1 MTQPNPSRR
10 RLMLAGAVG
19 LLGGTALAGC
29 SPAASRFHATDIAG
43 SDIGRNWRLPDTT
56 GAERTAQDYTGK
68 VTALFFGFIQC
79 PDVCPT
85 TLAELA
91 QVRRELGDE
100 ADRLQV
106 LFVTVDPDR
115 DTPEIVSTYVD
126 QFDPSFVGLRGDP
139 EQLAAA
145 ARAFKV
151 FYAKVPSADGS
162 SYTMDHSAGLYL
174 FGPDGNVR
182 LYARYGQPVPEL
194 VSDIR
199 GLLAT

>member
-1 MTQPNPSRR
+1 MTQPNASRR
-10 RLMLAGAVG
+10 RLMLAGAASLVG
-19 LLGGTALAGC
+19 GAALVGC
-29 SPAASRFHATDIAG
+29 SPAAARFHATDISG

-56 GAERTAQDYTGK
+56 GTERTAQDYTGK

-85 TLAELA
+85 TLAELT
-91 QVRRELGDE
+91 QVRAQLGED
-100 ADRLQV
+100 ADRFQV
-106 LFVTVDPDR
+106 LFVTVDPER
-115 DTPEIVSTYVD
+115 DTPEIVRSYVD
-126 QFDPSFVGLRGDP
+126 QFDKSFVGLRGDT

-151 FYAKVPSADGS
+151 FYAKVPTADGS
-162 SYTMDHSAGLYL
+162 NYTMDHSAGLYI

-194 VSDIR
+194 VSDVR
-199 GLLAT
+199 ALLAA

>member
-1 MTQPNPSRR
+1 MPRPDTTRR
-10 RLMLAGAVG
+10 RLMLAGAAG
-19 LLGGTALAGC
+19 LLGTSALSAC
-29 SPAASRFHATDIAG
+29 SPPGSKYHATDISG

-56 GAERTAQDYTGK
+56 GAERTAKDYTGK
-68 VTALFFGFIQC
+68 VAAVFFGFIQC

-91 QVRRELGDE
+91 QVRQELGDD

-106 LFVTVDPDR
+106 LFITVDPER
-115 DTPEIVSTYVD
+115 DTPEIVEQYVT
-126 QFDPSFVGLRGDP
+126 QFDPSFVGLRGDT

-151 FYAKVPSADGS
+151 FYAKVPTQDGS
-162 SYTMDHSAGLYL
+162 NYTMDHSAGLYL
-174 FGPDGNVR
+174 FGPDGDVQ

-194 VSDIR
+194 TSDIR
-199 GLLAT
+199 GLMG